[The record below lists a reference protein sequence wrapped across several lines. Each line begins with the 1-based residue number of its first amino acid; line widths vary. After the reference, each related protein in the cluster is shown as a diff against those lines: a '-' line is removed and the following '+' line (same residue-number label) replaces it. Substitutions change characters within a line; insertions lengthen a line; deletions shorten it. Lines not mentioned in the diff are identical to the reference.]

1 MFDRLQKAVD
11 EKGEVMIRM
20 DSGENHELHKHNAEF
35 LNSGLIKVDADDQ
48 IHWLNPDKVERYWI
62 HKDF

>member
-1 MFDRLQKAVD
+1 MFERLQKAVD
-11 EKGEVMIRM
+11 EKGEVMIKM
-20 DSGENHELHKHNAEF
+20 DSGEDHELHKHNAEF
-35 LNSGLIKVDADDQ
+35 LNSGLIRVDADDK